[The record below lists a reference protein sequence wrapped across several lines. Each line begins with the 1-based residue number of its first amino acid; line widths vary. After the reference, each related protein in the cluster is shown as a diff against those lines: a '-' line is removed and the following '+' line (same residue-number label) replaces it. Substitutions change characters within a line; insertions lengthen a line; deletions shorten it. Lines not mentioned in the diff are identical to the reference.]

1 MCQEVNCGH
10 LYQFRWLPQ
19 LLFISGID
27 SFTMKKG
34 SGFLQLQFS
43 LRLWKG
49 HFKATAKGKK
59 KKKEYNLILKYL
71 GKKKKKVARAIKR
84 QTDSTD

>member
-1 MCQEVNCGH
+1 
-10 LYQFRWLPQ
+10 
-19 LLFISGID
+19 
-27 SFTMKKG
+27 MKKG

-71 GKKKKKVARAIKR
+71 GKKKKK
-84 QTDSTD
+84 